1 MPLQLSVVEARVLGC
16 LLEKERTTPE
26 VYPLTLNSLT
36 TACNQSTNRDPIVGY
51 DDRTVE
57 TCLDSLR
64 EKKLAMIVH
73 GAGARVPK
81 YRHNLL
87 GLFNLDARE
96 IALICVLLLRGAQ
109 TPGELRARTERL
121 CGESSLSEI
130 ESCLNQLATGED
142 PFIRAL
148 PARPGQKEQRYI
160 QLFTPEPIDVP
171 FVYSPAPDIVPTPSR
186 IEFLETELRSLRSEL
201 DELREEFSKFKKQF
215 E

>member
-1 MPLQLSVVEARVLGC
+1 MPLQLSAVEARVLGC

-36 TACNQSTNRDPIVGY
+36 TACNQSTNRYPIAGY

-57 TCLDSLR
+57 AGLDSLR

-96 IALICVLLLRGAQ
+96 VALICVLLLRGAQ
-109 TPGELRARTERL
+109 TPGELRGRTDRL

-130 ESCLNQLATGED
+130 ESALDQLATGED

-160 QLFTPEPIDVP
+160 QLFTPEPADLPIV
-171 FVYSPAPDIVPTPSR
+171 SASAPDIIPTASR
-186 IEFLETELRSLRSEL
+186 IESLEANLRLLRSEF
-201 DELREEFSKFKKQF
+201 DDLREEFSKFKKQF